1 LKDPLFRHETEHTD
15 VLKVLMALRLFKIV
29 KLPQLHGRLQR
40 MCEEAQID
48 SSIFN
53 MFTALMV
60 LLLVFHYIGC
70 FYWHISEAQG
80 FCTGDFQEC
89 LIYWSPSVEIVE
101 TADLKTQYAQSLYW
115 TIQATGVGRDIIPR
129 TNVEAIFTIFV
140 MVSTTLFQRYFVCLI
155 RSFVSFL

>member
-1 LKDPLFRHETEHTD
+1 
-15 VLKVLMALRLFKIV
+15 MALRLFKIV
-29 KLPQLHGRLQR
+29 KLPRLHGRVQR

-60 LLLVFHYIGC
+60 LLLVWHYIGC
-70 FYWHISEAQG
+70 FYWQLSEAQG
-80 FCTGDFQEC
+80 FCTGDFYEC

-115 TIQATGVGRDIIPR
+115 SMQAVGVGKGIIPR
-129 TNVEAIFTIFV
+129 TNLETMFTIFV
-140 MVSTTLFQRYFVCLI
+140 MVSTRLVQRYIVCLI
-155 RSFVSFL
+155 RSFVSFF